1 MNQQKTT
8 PQKLTLDELKKI
20 KGGFRETP
28 GTISGS
34 ISVRWDEITIRVQE
48 RDLGISGL
56 MTSPGSTSLGSGS
69 QEIMP

>member
-8 PQKLTLDELKKI
+8 SQKLTLDELKKI

-34 ISVRWDEITIRVQE
+34 IPVRWDEITIRAQE
-48 RDLGISGL
+48 RDRANSGL
-56 MTSPGSTSLGSGS
+56 VSSSGSTSLGSGT